1 MKKETEKS
9 VHGLRLMVIGCIAAI
24 VIVIATVYLVFSG
37 RQTLKL
43 AETSTGKYEDAMYNG
58 YKLEIKSQVQAA
70 IAIIQGYY
78 DLFQEGTF
86 ATEEEAKNAAKESIR
101 SMRYRDDDS
110 GYLWIDGMDCVLV
123 MHPILPEQEGTNR
136 KDMEDQNGV
145 MITQEI
151 VKAAESGGGYN
162 QFYFTKSDGKTVA
175 PKLAYSEEFEPWG
188 WAVATGNYIDDMQK
202 EIDTTGKD
210 IQNTFRSMIINLI
223 VLSVVILIVA
233 IVIAI
238 LVGNRIA
245 LPIVAMER
253 DLEQIANGDLRFK
266 VNTKYIKR
274 KDEIGKMAVSMET
287 VRASLSTLV
296 GGISSL
302 AQKLQADSQ
311 SFSDHFENVAQN
323 IGSVNRA
330 VGEIAE
336 GATSQASDTELV
348 SNKVKDLE
356 YVIDME
362 KDAVSRLE
370 TAITSMMDYS
380 DNAVKNIELLSSIS
394 EKTNHAVT
402 FVNEQ
407 TQKTN
412 ESVGNIQQAIAVITS
427 IAEQTSLLSLNA
439 SIEAAR
445 AGEQGKGFAVVAEEI
460 RKLADESNKSA
471 SEIGEVVSLLISNSD
486 LSVDRMQ
493 DVSSNVQEQMNRL
506 KETKTSFESLYE
518 EIKSVE
524 EVSGNI
530 DVQTSKLEDL
540 KKAVSDSVSSLASVI
555 EQSAAGAQETS
566 ANMNML
572 NANIDGSVDDLTEL
586 VTLNDDLMKEIGKF
600 QV

>member
-1 MKKETEKS
+1 MKKEAEKS

-37 RQTLKL
+37 GQTLKL
-43 AETSTGKYEDAMYNG
+43 AETSTGKYEDAMYDG

-70 IAIIQGYY
+70 IAIIQRYY

-202 EIDTTGKD
+202 EIGTTGKD
-210 IQNTFRSMIINLI
+210 IQNTFRSMITNLV

-253 DLEQIANGDLRFK
+253 DLGQIANGDLRFK

-274 KDEIGKMAVSMET
+274 KDEIGKMAVSMEK

-302 AQKLQADSQ
+302 AQKLQVDSQ

-572 NANIDGSVDDLTEL
+572 NANIDGSVDNLTEL
-586 VTLNDDLMKEIGKF
+586 ITLNDDLMKEIGKF

>member
-1 MKKETEKS
+1 MKKEAGKS

-37 RQTLKL
+37 GQTRKL
-43 AETSTGKYEDAMYNG
+43 AETSTGKYEDAMYDG

-78 DLFQEGTF
+78 DLFQKGTF

-110 GYLWIDGMDCVLV
+110 GYLWIDGLDCVLV

-210 IQNTFRSMIINLI
+210 IQKTFRSMIINLV
-223 VLSVVILIVA
+223 VLSVVILIAA
-233 IVIAI
+233 IVLAI

-253 DLEQIANGDLRFK
+253 DLGQIANGDLRFK

-274 KDEIGKMAVSMET
+274 KDEIGKMAASMET

-493 DVSSNVQEQMNRL
+493 DVSANVQEQMNRL

-540 KKAVSDSVSSLASVI
+540 KKAVSDSVNSLASVI

-572 NANIDGSVDDLTEL
+572 NANIEGSADNLTEL

>member
-1 MKKETEKS
+1 MKKEAGKS

-37 RQTLKL
+37 GQTRKL
-43 AETSTGKYEDAMYNG
+43 AETSTGKYESAMYDG

-110 GYLWIDGMDCVLV
+110 GYLWIDGLDCVLV

-151 VKAAESGGGYN
+151 VKAAQSGGGYN

-210 IQNTFRSMIINLI
+210 IQKTFRSMIINLV
-223 VLSVVILIVA
+223 VLSVVILIAA
-233 IVIAI
+233 IVLAI

-253 DLEQIANGDLRFK
+253 DLGQIANGDLRFK

-356 YVIDME
+356 HVIDME

-572 NANIDGSVDDLTEL
+572 NANIDGSVDNLTEL

>member
-1 MKKETEKS
+1 MKKKAEKS

-37 RQTLKL
+37 GQTLKL
-43 AETSTGKYEDAMYNG
+43 AETSTGKYEDAMYDG
-58 YKLEIKSQVQAA
+58 YELEIKSQVQAA
-70 IAIIQGYY
+70 IAIIQRYY

-202 EIDTTGKD
+202 EIGTTGKD
-210 IQNTFRSMIINLI
+210 IQNTFRSMIINLV

-253 DLEQIANGDLRFK
+253 DLGQIANGDLRFK

-274 KDEIGKMAVSMET
+274 KDEIGKMAVSMEK

-302 AQKLQADSQ
+302 AQKLQVDSQ

-506 KETKTSFESLYE
+506 KETKTSFENLYE

>member
-1 MKKETEKS
+1 MKKEAEKS

-37 RQTLKL
+37 GQTLKL
-43 AETSTGKYEDAMYNG
+43 AETSTGKYEDAMYDG
-58 YKLEIKSQVQAA
+58 YELEIKSQVQAA
-70 IAIIQGYY
+70 IAIIQRYY

-202 EIDTTGKD
+202 EIGTTGKD
-210 IQNTFRSMIINLI
+210 IQNTFRSMITNLV

-253 DLEQIANGDLRFK
+253 DLGQIANGDLRFK

-274 KDEIGKMAVSMET
+274 KDEIGKMAVSMEK

-572 NANIDGSVDDLTEL
+572 NANIDGSVDNLTEL

>member
-1 MKKETEKS
+1 
-9 VHGLRLMVIGCIAAI
+9 
-24 VIVIATVYLVFSG
+24 
-37 RQTLKL
+37 
-43 AETSTGKYEDAMYNG
+43 
-58 YKLEIKSQVQAA
+58 
-70 IAIIQGYY
+70 
-78 DLFQEGTF
+78 
-86 ATEEEAKNAAKESIR
+86 
-101 SMRYRDDDS
+101 
-110 GYLWIDGMDCVLV
+110 

-202 EIDTTGKD
+202 EIGTTGKD
-210 IQNTFRSMIINLI
+210 IQNTFRSMIINLV

-253 DLEQIANGDLRFK
+253 DLGQIANGDLRFK

-274 KDEIGKMAVSMET
+274 KDEIGKMAVSMEK

-302 AQKLQADSQ
+302 AQKLQVDSQ

-506 KETKTSFESLYE
+506 KETKTSFENLYE

>member
-1 MKKETEKS
+1 MEKKARKS
-9 VHGLRLMVIGCIAAI
+9 VHGLRLMVIGCIAVI
-24 VIVIATVYLVFSG
+24 VIVIASVYLVFSG
-37 RQTLKL
+37 GQTLKL
-43 AETSTGKYEDAMYNG
+43 AETSTGKYEEAMNNG
-58 YKLEIKSQVQAA
+58 YELEIKSQVQSA

-78 DLFQEGTF
+78 DQFKAGKF
-86 ATEEEAKNAAKESIR
+86 ATEEEAKNAAKEAIR

-110 GYLWIDGMDCVLV
+110 GYVWIDGMDYVLV

-136 KDMEDQNGV
+136 GDMEDQNGV

-151 VKAAESGGGYN
+151 VKAAESGGAYN
-162 QFYFTKSDGKTVA
+162 QFYFTKSDGETVA
-175 PKLAYSEEFEPWG
+175 PKLAYAEAFEPWG

-202 EIDTTGKD
+202 EIDKTGEG
-210 IQNTFRSMIINLI
+210 IQDTFHSMIRNL
-223 VLSVVILIVA
+223 VILSLVILAVA
-233 IVIAI
+233 IVVAI

-245 LPIVAMER
+245 LPIIAMER
-253 DLEQIANGDLRFK
+253 DLGQIANGDLRFK
-266 VNTKYIKR
+266 VNPRYIKR
-274 KDEIGKMAVSMET
+274 KDEIGKMASSMET

-330 VGEIAE
+330 VSEIAE
-336 GATSQASDTELV
+336 GATSQASDTEVV
-348 SNKVKDLE
+348 SNRVKDLE
-356 YVIDME
+356 RVIDME

-506 KETKTSFESLYE
+506 KETKTAFESLYE
-518 EIKSVE
+518 EIRSVE

-530 DVQTSKLEDL
+530 DIQTNKLEDL
-540 KKAVSDSVSSLASVI
+540 KKAVSDSVNSLASVI

>member
-1 MKKETEKS
+1 MKKEAEKS

-37 RQTLKL
+37 GQTLKL
-43 AETSTGKYEDAMYNG
+43 AETSTGKYEDAMYDG
-58 YKLEIKSQVQAA
+58 YELEIKSQVQAA
-70 IAIIQGYY
+70 IAIIQRYY

-202 EIDTTGKD
+202 EIGTTGKD
-210 IQNTFRSMIINLI
+210 IQNTFRSMITNLV

-253 DLEQIANGDLRFK
+253 DLGQIANGDLRFK

-274 KDEIGKMAVSMET
+274 KDEIGKMAVSMEK

-302 AQKLQADSQ
+302 AQKLQVDSQ

-380 DNAVKNIELLSSIS
+380 DNAVKNIEMLSSIS

-572 NANIDGSVDDLTEL
+572 NANIDGSVDNLTEL

>member
-43 AETSTGKYEDAMYNG
+43 AETSTGKYEDAMYDG
-58 YKLEIKSQVQAA
+58 YELEIKSQVQAA

-101 SMRYRDDDS
+101 SMRYRDDGS

>member
-43 AETSTGKYEDAMYNG
+43 AETSTGKYEDAMYDG
-58 YKLEIKSQVQAA
+58 YELEIKSQVQAA

-202 EIDTTGKD
+202 EIGTTGRD
-210 IQNTFRSMIINLI
+210 IQNTFRSMIINLV

-274 KDEIGKMAVSMET
+274 KDEIGKMAVSMEK

-302 AQKLQADSQ
+302 AQKLQVDSQ

-506 KETKTSFESLYE
+506 KETKTSFENLYE

>member
-1 MKKETEKS
+1 MDKKAKKS

-24 VIVIATVYLVFSG
+24 VIVIASVYLVFSG
-37 RQTLKL
+37 GQTLKL
-43 AETSTGKYEDAMYNG
+43 AETSTGKYEEAMYNG
-58 YKLEIKSQVQAA
+58 YELEIKSQVQAA
-70 IAIIQGYY
+70 IAIVQGYY
-78 DLFQEGTF
+78 DQLQKGTF
-86 ATEEEAKNAAKESIR
+86 ATEEEAKNAAKEAIR

-110 GYLWIDGMDCVLV
+110 GYVWIDGMDCVLV

-188 WAVATGNYIDDMQK
+188 WAVATGNYIDDMQQ
-202 EIDTTGKD
+202 EIDETGKD
-210 IQNTFRSMIINLI
+210 IQSTFHSMIINLV
-223 VLSVVILIVA
+223 VLSVAILVVA

-253 DLEQIANGDLRFK
+253 DLWQIAKGDLRFK
-266 VNTKYIKR
+266 VNPRYIKR
-274 KDEIGKMAVSMET
+274 KDEIGKMAASMET

-336 GATSQASDTELV
+336 GATSQASDTEVV
-348 SNKVKDLE
+348 SNRVKDLE
-356 YVIDME
+356 RVIDME
-362 KDAVSRLE
+362 KEAVSRLE

-394 EKTNHAVT
+394 EKTNNAVT

-506 KETKTSFESLYE
+506 KETKTAFESLYE

-530 DVQTSKLEDL
+530 DIQTNKLEDL
-540 KKAVSDSVSSLASVI
+540 KKAVSDSVNSLASVI

-572 NANIDGSVDDLTEL
+572 NANIDGSVDNLTEL